1 MVSRFQP
8 TQRQYKIHHQIAQ
21 RELSMRSLRFL
32 KLVSK
37 KLGAITLAKPKAL
50 EKRSICLVTGKMRG
64 VYTSKFRLSRH
75 AVKLYFSYLK
85 SLRISSW

>member
-8 TQRQYKIHHQIAQ
+8 TQKQHHIHHQIVQ
-21 RELSMRSLRFL
+21 QELSMRSLRFL
-32 KLVSK
+32 KLISK
-37 KLGAITLAKPKAL
+37 KLGVITLAKPKVL

-64 VYTSKFRLSRH
+64 VYTRKFRLSRH